1 MKVEEKIVGNDGA
14 VEKAI
19 FWRDHLARWEKSG
32 LSQNEYCRQNRL
44 SAVQLRYWKKKFHRS
59 KKESPLTFVP
69 VPTEIPPSLERENH
83 LSGLTI
89 LLEKGIRI
97 RLEKN
102 FCGETLEKVIAIFGG
117 GK

>member
-1 MKVEEKIVGNDGA
+1 MQMDSPIVGHDGA

-19 FWRDHLARWEKSG
+19 FWRGHLAGWEKSG

-59 KKESPLTFVP
+59 NKISPLTFVP
-69 VPTEIPPSLERENH
+69 VPQDFQQYFEQENH
-83 LSGLTI
+83 FSGLTI
-89 LLEKGIRI
+89 LLGNGVRI
-97 RLEKN
+97 SLEKN
-102 FCGETLEKVIAIFGG
+102 FCGETLEKVIALFGG